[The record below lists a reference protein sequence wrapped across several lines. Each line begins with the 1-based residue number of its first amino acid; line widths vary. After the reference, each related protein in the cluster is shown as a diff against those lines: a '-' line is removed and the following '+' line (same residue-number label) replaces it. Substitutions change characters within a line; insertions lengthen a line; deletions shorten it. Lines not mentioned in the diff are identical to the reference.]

1 MFETAIALAKTGDK
15 AAARIL
21 LQQIVASEPHN
32 AQAWGWL
39 AFCAET
45 VAEKRQALERVLEI
59 DPDNQAVRRALE
71 KLPEEEPAAERPP
84 PALPKFFSTI

>member
-21 LQQIVASEPHN
+21 LQQIVASEPDN
-32 AQAWGWL
+32 ARAWGWL

-45 VAEKRQALERVLEI
+45 TAEKRDALERVLDL
-59 DPDNQAVRRALE
+59 DPDNQAVRRALDS
-71 KLPEEEPAAERPP
+71 LPEEKPAAEKPP